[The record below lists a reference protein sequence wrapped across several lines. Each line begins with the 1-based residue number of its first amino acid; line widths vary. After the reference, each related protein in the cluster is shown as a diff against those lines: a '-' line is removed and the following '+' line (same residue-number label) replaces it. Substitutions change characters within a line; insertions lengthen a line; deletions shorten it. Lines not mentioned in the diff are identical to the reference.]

1 MGNLTEEQLL
11 EKSIIL
17 EKDQRIAQLENELAN
32 TKNRALTVFEENQT
46 LKASDA
52 INEKRAMLEYELK
65 IAEQFS
71 RSGAFPKMSPE
82 QCYTLMKA
90 GEEMGLAPIV
100 ALNMLY
106 VVNGKIGPY
115 GDKMLGYILSK
126 GYKVKYENETED
138 QVTVTIYKEV
148 NSYDDPNYNPNAT
161 LNGEPII
168 LASYTETAKANEQV
182 LQNSKALK
190 FARGNKLRFH
200 AIRKIA
206 SFHLPHLFMGCGDSF
221 SQDYPEW
228 AEGEKTK
235 LTDQNGNTLIPVSND
250 EILEMINQAKTIQEL
265 DGIKKDHKKIITKD
279 INLVSKLG
287 ERKKELEL

>member
-1 MGNLTEEQLL
+1 MNGKENLNEDQLL
-11 EKSIIL
+11 EQSIIL
-17 EKDQRIAQLENELAN
+17 EKDQRITELEKELAQ
-32 TKNRALTVFEENQT
+32 TKTRALKVYEQNTM
-46 LKASDA
+46 LKASDVV
-52 INEKRAMLEYELK
+52 NEKKALLDYELQV
-65 IAEQFS
+65 AGQFS
-71 RSGAFPKMSPE
+71 KSGAFPAMSPE

-126 GYKVKYENETED
+126 GYKVKYAEESND
-138 QVTVTIYKEV
+138 AVTVTIYNDSE
-148 NSYDDPNYNPNAT
+148 
-161 LNGEPII
+161 
-168 LASYTETAKANEQV
+168 SYTETANANEQI
-182 LQNSKALK
+182 LKTSKALK

-228 AEGEKTK
+228 AEGEQTK
-235 LTDQNGNTLIPVSND
+235 LRDADGNTLIPVSNE
-250 EILEMINQAKTIQEL
+250 EILEKINQAETIQEL
-265 DGIKKDHKKIITKD
+265 DAIKTEHKAIITKD

-287 ERKKELEL
+287 QRKQQVGNE